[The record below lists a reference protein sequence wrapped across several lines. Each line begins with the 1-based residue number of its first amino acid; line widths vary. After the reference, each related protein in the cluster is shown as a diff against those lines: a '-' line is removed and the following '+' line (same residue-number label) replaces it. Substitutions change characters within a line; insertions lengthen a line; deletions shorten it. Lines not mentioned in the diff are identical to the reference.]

1 MIQRI
6 IIPLIILLAVAFVI
20 SVCLSTLH
28 VIWWLGFLVGILGQ
42 ILLYNAFTSILDVY
56 VTLKNKKL
64 ENERIAEFSYQG
76 MEVECP
82 CSKKRKDFVPIRLND
97 INLYKCGDCEKM
109 VSVYMSAET
118 ALQTEPIIST
128 DTTAALAPLLA
139 TINNGNTNS

>member
-1 MIQRI
+1 MIQKI
-6 IIPLIILLAVAFVI
+6 IVPVAILLAVALVI
-20 SVCLSTLH
+20 AVFLSTFH
-28 VIWWLGFLVGILGQ
+28 VAWWLSFTAGILLQ
-42 ILLYNAFTSILDVY
+42 ILIYNAFVSILDVY

-76 MEVECP
+76 LEVECP

-97 INLYKCGDCEKM
+97 VNLYKCGECDKT
-109 VSVYMSAET
+109 VSVYINAET

-139 TINNGNTNS
+139 TINNGNINS